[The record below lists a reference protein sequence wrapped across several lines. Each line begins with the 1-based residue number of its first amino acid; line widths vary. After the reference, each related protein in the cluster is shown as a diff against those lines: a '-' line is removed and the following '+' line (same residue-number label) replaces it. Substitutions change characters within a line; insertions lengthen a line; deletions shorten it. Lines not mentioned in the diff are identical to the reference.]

1 MGKTYSVEKKEEEVI
16 IAQNGANQASTS
28 HLEFKLEV
36 LGIMVTVMS
45 FIIFIACAVALYKA
59 VGSLAT
65 HRATDDTIHP
75 PAALPASETSR
86 RGTELQAVRVTSA
99 GHASNDATRP
109 FAPPTASET
118 SQPTISARDPSVAL
132 HRAPTDA
139 LFSASSTRNSESD
152 IENMSAANIGP
163 TPNYRECSSV
173 DELLIM
179 LDRDPGPGT
188 ASSPRTAYESDL
200 IFLAQSFACSF
211 ASRGMLRAMARYAK
225 TREEALRNS
234 GALQS
239 PLSDAE
245 QRELAQVRNECR
257 LPARTPATPVR
268 RPFSAVDPGSE
279 DILLDLYEGNTSDA
293 NHFKANIRQYNS
305 IYIKTGSLVPL
316 QGHKPQYNQLYI
328 IEDEAALND
337 RLSDSRNNM
346 CRSNI
351 MRSLQTMLNESNPFI
366 KIYKKVAAILAE
378 EELKAASENRPKY
391 SVSMQ
396 FYKHKSLDLRR
407 YNTPSKNEVA
417 AIFVGENGEPPL
429 TLIVILYS
437 IPYIQLYKNI

>member
-1 MGKTYSVEKKEEEVI
+1 MKRIPQAGQEEKQPSRPQRPRSRSGRARPSAGAEAAANPGPSSTERITTPSSTTAKHQAAPSCSGFAEPALPQPSRSRSTERRSLTPSYKTKESSSSSEI
-16 IAQNGANQASTS
+16 TFQ
-28 HLEFKLEV
+28 
-36 LGIMVTVMS
+36 
-45 FIIFIACAVALYKA
+45 A

-109 FAPPTASET
+109 FAPSTASDT

-139 LFSASSTRNSESD
+139 LLSASSTRNSESD

-163 TPNYRECSSV
+163 TPNYLECSSV

-179 LDRDPGPGT
+179 LDRDPGPGA

-239 PLSDAE
+239 PLTDAE

-279 DILLDLYEGNTSDA
+279 GSSGFPNGLKSMRQGQMDVIRGRPSMSETCATPYGSSPNCPRMGETASILL
-293 NHFKANIRQYNS
+293 
-305 IYIKTGSLVPL
+305 
-316 QGHKPQYNQLYI
+316 
-328 IEDEAALND
+328 
-337 RLSDSRNNM
+337 RL
-346 CRSNI
+346 
-351 MRSLQTMLNESNPFI
+351 LF
-366 KIYKKVAAILAE
+366 
-378 EELKAASENRPKY
+378 
-391 SVSMQ
+391 Q
-396 FYKHKSLDLRR
+396 FM
-407 YNTPSKNEVA
+407 
-417 AIFVGENGEPPL
+417 F
-429 TLIVILYS
+429 
-437 IPYIQLYKNI
+437 